1 MKNRAVAIVGSAA
14 EGREYDP
21 PMQAPLEAQKMA
33 ERLGTSLAKAGY
45 DLIVYSAAPGLI
57 ERDVVR
63 GFTAAEK
70 TKPKSII
77 VFAPI
82 GCPGAIA
89 FPERDKHEVLFD
101 IRQDSSAGWEVSF
114 FRSLGHA
121 DAVALIGGGQSTL
134 ITGVLA
140 LTYRIPLL
148 AISAYGGSAAKVW
161 GSLVAGRD
169 LPSQEHIHTMAE
181 RGTPEVIKRW
191 LESLEAQ
198 FAAKANELRKQSRTW
213 QSAVALIVLVLWV
226 SALPVGFLLVPSVGS
241 GTMPPADWHRT
252 AFIFLLFLSPLL
264 SGASGATVRTL
275 LPSSAGTNPTLHTTV
290 LGVAAGALASILYVL
305 GQLVGN
311 PSPYNFVVL
320 VFSVAF
326 GFIAG
331 FTFDSVF
338 KKLESVQALKTD
350 VLTLQKD

>member
-1 MKNRAVAIVGSAA
+1 MKNRVIAIVGSAA
-14 EGREYDP
+14 ESRTYDP
-21 PMQAPLEAQKMA
+21 PMQDPVETQKTA
-33 ERLGTSLAKAGY
+33 ERLGGALAKAGY

-57 ERDVVR
+57 ERDVVK
-63 GFTAAEK
+63 GFVASEK
-70 TKPKSII
+70 ATPKSII
-77 VFAPI
+77 VFAPL
-82 GCPGAIA
+82 GSAKATA
-89 FPERDKHEVLFD
+89 FPEREKHEGLFD
-101 IRQDSSAGWEVSF
+101 IRQDNSAGWEVSF

-121 DAVALIGGGQSTL
+121 DAVILIGGGQSTL
-134 ITGVLA
+134 ITGILA

-148 AISAYGGSAAKVW
+148 AISAYGGSAARVW

-169 LPSQEHIHTMAE
+169 LPTQEHIHAMAE
-181 RGTPEVIKRW
+181 RGTPEVIKKW
-191 LESLEAQ
+191 IESLEAQ
-198 FAAKANELRKQSRTW
+198 FAGKAGELRRQSRTW

-226 SALPVGFLLVPSVGS
+226 SALPLGFLLVPSANG
-241 GTMPPADWHRT
+241 GTMPPGDWHRT
-252 AFIFLLFLSPLL
+252 VFIFLLFLSPLL

-275 LPSSAGTNPTLHTTV
+275 LPSAGAPPTLRTTV